1 MMARDLS
8 YKTLPELDAGLA
20 RVSAAIEAAEANGG
34 VTQYSIN
41 GRSATIGIDVL
52 EKWERDYVRAID
64 RKKGRRQALRRAVP
78 VDIR

>member
-1 MMARDLS
+1 MARDLS
-8 YKTLPELDAGLA
+8 YKTLAELEEGLA
-20 RVSAAIEAAEANGG
+20 RVSEAITAAEANGG
-34 VTQYSIN
+34 VTQYQIN
-41 GRSATIGIDVL
+41 GRSATISVEVL